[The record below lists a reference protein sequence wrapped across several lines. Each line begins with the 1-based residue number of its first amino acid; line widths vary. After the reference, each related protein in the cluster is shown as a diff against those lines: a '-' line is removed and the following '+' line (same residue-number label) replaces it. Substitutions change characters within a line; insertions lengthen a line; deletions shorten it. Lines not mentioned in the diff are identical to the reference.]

1 MYVPPESDPRLSAN
15 WPSVEE
21 LTEFAE
27 LIGAEPR
34 LPMTAREALLC
45 MAEVSPPS
53 IAAELRA
60 RARAL
65 ALPIS
70 PRLAAMYEEHAD
82 GLTQI
87 EALYTRPLPRT

>member
-1 MYVPPESDPRLSAN
+1 MCVPPDLREPTAG
-15 WPSVEE
+15 E
-21 LTEFAE
+21 LIDFAE
-27 LIGAEPR
+27 RIGADPR

-45 MAEVSPPS
+45 MAEVAPPS

-65 ALPIS
+65 ALPMS

-82 GLTQI
+82 GLANI
-87 EALYTRPLPRT
+87 EAAYRSLDER